1 MDKNLLKKLLIIVGG
16 FLGVLIL
23 FLIVASVIK
32 GVTNKKNSYE
42 KIKINASNAAEKYY
56 DSLKEKLNSGE
67 SIEVT
72 FDELVSKKYM
82 KEYTSKLDDG
92 VKCSGKVVI
101 SNNFDNMLYTSIMDC
116 GKAYKDETLS
126 EHIINNNEIVTS
138 GDGIYDLYGRYIY
151 RGEKVNNYIEFDG
164 KIWYIVDIE
173 KNGKIRLLSSESSSE
188 TEIPWD
194 DRYNISEEYDA
205 GYNDYPKSRIREN
218 LEELAIN
225 NSVVSLNSK
234 RYVSPQDICVGKRNI
249 NETDNSN
256 AVDCSE
262 TVKSQML
269 GTLTPSDVITA
280 SIDPYCNSIGQ
291 NQCVNYNY
299 FYEREFSDFWMLV
312 SNSENNH
319 SAFYCSNAIVD
330 ISETSEYMSLY
341 TTIKLTPEAQY
352 LSGDGTE
359 SNPYR
364 IVEN

>member
-1 MDKNLLKKLLIIVGG
+1 MDKNLIKKLLIIGGG

-23 FLIVASVIK
+23 FIMIVSI
-32 GVTNKKNSYE
+32 TRSISNKKNPYG
-42 KIKINASNAAEKYY
+42 KIKSNAIVAAEDYY

-67 SIEVT
+67 SIEVA
-72 FDELVSKKYM
+72 FDELVSKKHM
-82 KEYTSKLDDG
+82 KEYSSKLNDG
-92 VKCSGKVVI
+92 VKCNGKVVI
-101 SNNFDNMLYTSIMDC
+101 TNNFDNILYTAIMDC
-116 GKAYKDETLS
+116 GKNYKDETLYD
-126 EHIINNNEIVTS
+126 HIINNNEIVTS

-151 RGEKVNNYIEFDG
+151 RGEKVNNYVEFDG
-164 KIWYIVDIE
+164 KTWYIVDMD
-173 KNGKIRLLSSESSSE
+173 KDGKIRMINSTPSYEY
-188 TEIPWD
+188 EITWD

-205 GYNDYPKSRIREN
+205 GYNDYSKSRIREN

-234 RYVSPQDICVGKRNI
+234 RYVSPQDICIGKRNI

-291 NQCVNYNY
+291 NQCANYNY
-299 FYEREFSDFWMLV
+299 FYERVFSDFWMLV

-319 SAFYCSNAIVD
+319 SAFYCSDAIVD

-341 TTIKLTPEAQY
+341 TTIKLTPEVQY

-359 SNPYR
+359 NNPYK
-364 IVEN
+364 IKEN